1 MIALNKKENENIE
14 FKESWNENN
23 LKAICAFAN
32 TKGGSLFI
40 GIDDKGIIKSIGDS
54 KRLLEDLP
62 SKIREWLGLTAEVQL
77 KKLKGKEYIEVRIKQ
92 SDSPVSFRGK
102 YYVRSGSTN
111 QELRNNELQS
121 FLISRSNTSWDAIL
135 EDANSDKDL
144 NPDTIEFFKSR
155 AGTKQLPAAKEKDVD
170 QLLHKLH
177 LTSKGNIMRAGIL
190 LFGKDPQ
197 SYFPGAFIRI
207 GKFSDDELPQTSE
220 EIRGNLFEQAEQ
232 VMSILKSK
240 YLVSQVKIEGLYRN
254 ENLEYPES
262 ALREAIINAIAHKDY
277 SGPHIQIKVYGD
289 KLTFWNPGELPKDL
303 TIESLKRS
311 HSSYPRNQKIA
322 HVFYDSG
329 LIEVWGSGT
338 MKMIKDCVKAGLP
351 EPMFEESNGGIQ
363 VTFSKDI
370 FTEHFLRLNGLSER
384 QIIGITHLK
393 AHGSINNAKYQE
405 LTNTA
410 KRTATRDLGELVE
423 KNLIEKLGSTGKGTS
438 YQLKGHSV
446 SKKDAVDLSK
456 ASSELDKKLLLLDK
470 ALEVFD
476 PNEEIKL
483 QFSNELFLEIF
494 NGWLTLFIEEIVLVI
509 QKFNR
514 YFTTPGHFIHL
525 PSGTGYVQFSNEDTP
540 SLVQNLREQ
549 LNQNLK
555 SLGQREKI
563 LSVST
568 SYGSFRKAGLETF
581 GANYTIQIKFDLNWY
596 EITMDEEVMNRN
608 QVPQFKRQYHKQL
621 SRSEAKGLADRFGD
635 LIFRHINK
643 MVTSINS
650 KKEKGA
656 TMGPKGT
663 D

>member
-1 MIALNKKENENIE
+1 MALINIKENQSIE
-14 FKESWNENN
+14 FKESWSENN

-40 GIDDKGIIKSIGDS
+40 GIDDKGIIKGVGDS

-62 SKIREWLGLTAEVQL
+62 SKIRELLGLTAEVQL
-77 KKLKGKEYIEVRIKQ
+77 KKSKEKEYIEVRIKQ

-102 YYVRSGSTN
+102 FYVRSGSTN

-121 FLISRSNTSWDAIL
+121 FLLTKSNTSWDAVL
-135 EDANSDKDL
+135 EDANSNKDL
-144 NPDTIEFFKSR
+144 NSETIDFFKSR
-155 AGTKQLPAAKEKDVD
+155 AGTKQLPAAKENDVD
-170 QLLHKLH
+170 QLLNKLH

-197 SYFPGAFIRI
+197 SFFPGAFIRI

-220 EIRGNLFEQAEQ
+220 EIRGNLFEQAEE
-232 VMSILKSK
+232 VMAILKSK
-240 YLVSQVKIEGLYRN
+240 YLVSQVKIEGLYRDQ
-254 ENLEYPES
+254 NLEYPES

-322 HVFYDSG
+322 RVFYDSG
-329 LIEVWGSGT
+329 LIEGWGSGT

-351 EPMFEESNGGIQ
+351 EPIFEESNGGIQ

-384 QIIGITHLK
+384 QIIGINYLK
-393 AHGSINNAKYQE
+393 AYGSINNAKYQE

-423 KNLIEKLGSTGKGTS
+423 KNLIEKSGNTGKGTS
-438 YQLKGHSV
+438 YQLKGQSV
-446 SKKDAVDLSK
+446 PKKEAFDISK

-483 QFSNELFLEIF
+483 QFSKELFVQIF
-494 NGWLTLFIEEIVLVI
+494 DGWLSLFIEEIVPVI

-514 YFTTPGHFIHL
+514 YFINPGHYLNL
-525 PSGTGYVQFSNEDTP
+525 PSSTGYVQFANEDTT
-540 SLVQNLREQ
+540 SIIQKLSDQ

-555 SLGQREKI
+555 NLEQHEKTFN
-563 LSVST
+563 VST

-581 GANYTIQIKFDLNWY
+581 GANYSIQIKFDLNWY
-596 EITMDEEVMNRN
+596 EITMDEEVMNRS
-608 QVPQFKRQYHKQL
+608 QVQQFKRQYHKPL

-635 LIFRHINK
+635 LIFRHINT
-643 MVTSINS
+643 MITNINS
-650 KKEKGA
+650 KREKGA
-656 TMGPKGT
+656 AKGPKGT
-663 D
+663 